1 MLSTLKKNAGHVRL
15 FIDAVWK
22 RLRPAQFQAVWLRK
36 YAHSLDWQLGM
47 YSEGSS
53 KDWMQRQGPRFC
65 GKHLDRA
72 TTMHTIYRMRSQ
84 KADTGER

>member
-1 MLSTLKKNAGHVRL
+1 MLHILENNAVLSRP
-15 FIDAVWK
+15 FIGAVWE
-22 RLRPAQFQAVWLRK
+22 RLLRAQSQTVYPRK
-36 YAHSLDWQLGM
+36 YASRFDGQVGM

-72 TTMHTIYRMRSQ
+72 TTMHTIYRMRSL